1 MSCPLR
7 KLWERRKSRVN
18 NRKKALMSGILGDN
32 IVLSGLM
39 VISPVIICG
48 DTLKN
53 AVALVYAFSMITFI
67 SVILSSFVPRRLPY
81 TAKIIAYALI
91 SALVYIP
98 VKLSARAF
106 YPDSI
111 SRIGIYYPLLAV
123 NSLIVFQTE
132 ASFFR
137 MKKKDMVISLFF
149 SILGFDAVMIA
160 TGFLRELLAY
170 GTINNRI
177 VDINTIIDGLSKP
190 FGGFIFLG
198 LMCGA
203 YRCIRSASG
212 KGKSEVRSVADVSD
226 K

>member
-1 MSCPLR
+1 MNKRR
-7 KLWERRKSRVN
+7 KLLLGS
-18 NRKKALMSGILGDN
+18 ILGDN

-53 AVALVYAFSMITFI
+53 AEALIYAFSAITFL
-67 SVILSSFVPRRLPY
+67 SVLISSFVPRKLPY
-81 TAKIIAYALI
+81 TAKVIIYALI
-91 SALVYIP
+91 AALVYIP
-98 VKLSARAF
+98 VKLAAREF

-111 SRIGIYYPLLAV
+111 ERIGIYYPLLAV

-132 ASFFR
+132 ARFFR
-137 MKKKDMVISLFF
+137 MKKSDMLINLVFCI
-149 SILGFDAVMIA
+149 IGFDIVMLL
-160 TGFLRELLAY
+160 TGFLRELFAY
-170 GTINNRI
+170 GTIDSRI
-177 VDINTIIDGLSKP
+177 VDMTTLIDGLSKP

-203 YRCIRSASG
+203 YRCIRSLVS
-212 KGKSEVRSVADVSD
+212 KGENGVRSDMNVSD

>member
-1 MSCPLR
+1 MNKRS
-7 KLWERRKSRVN
+7 KL
-18 NRKKALMSGILGDN
+18 LFGGILGDN
-32 IVLSGLM
+32 VVLSGLM

-53 AVALVYAFSMITFI
+53 AEALIYAFSAITFL
-67 SVILSSFVPRRLPY
+67 SVLISSFVPGKLPY
-81 TAKIIAYALI
+81 TAKVIIYALI

-98 VKLSARAF
+98 VKLAAKEF

-111 SRIGIYYPLLAV
+111 ERIGIYYPLLAV

-132 ASFFR
+132 ARFFR
-137 MKKKDMVISLFF
+137 MKKTDMVINLVFC
-149 SILGFDAVMIA
+149 IIGFDIVMLL
-160 TGFLRELLAY
+160 TGFLRELFAY
-170 GTINNRI
+170 GTIDSRI
-177 VDINTIIDGLSKP
+177 VDMNTLIDGLSKP

-203 YRCIRSASG
+203 YRCIRSMVS
-212 KGKSEVRSVADVSD
+212 KGENGARSDMNVSD

>member
-1 MSCPLR
+1 MNKRR
-7 KLWERRKSRVN
+7 KLLLGGV
-18 NRKKALMSGILGDN
+18 LGDN

-53 AVALVYAFSMITFI
+53 AEALIYAFSAITFL
-67 SVILSSFVPRRLPY
+67 SVLISSFVPRKLPY
-81 TAKIIAYALI
+81 TAKVIIYALI
-91 SALVYIP
+91 AALVYIP
-98 VKLSARAF
+98 VKLAAREF

-111 SRIGIYYPLLAV
+111 ERIGIYYPLLAV

-132 ASFFR
+132 ARFFR
-137 MKKKDMVISLFF
+137 MKKSDMLINLVFCI
-149 SILGFDAVMIA
+149 IGFDIVMLL
-160 TGFLRELLAY
+160 TGFLRELFAY
-170 GTINNRI
+170 GTIDSRI
-177 VDINTIIDGLSKP
+177 VDMNTLIDGLSKP

-203 YRCIRSASG
+203 YRCIRSLVS
-212 KGKSEVRSVADVSD
+212 KGENGVRSDMNVSD

>member
-1 MSCPLR
+1 M
-7 KLWERRKSRVN
+7 N
-18 NRKKALMSGILGDN
+18 DRKKRLFGGVLGDN

-53 AVALVYAFSMITFI
+53 AEALIYAFSAITFL
-67 SVILSSFVPRRLPY
+67 SVLISSFVPRKLPY
-81 TAKIIAYALI
+81 AAKVIVYALI

-98 VKLSARAF
+98 VKLAAQEF
-106 YPDSI
+106 YPESI
-111 SRIGIYYPLLAV
+111 ERIGIYYPLLAV

-132 ASFFR
+132 AKFFR
-137 MKKKDMVISLFF
+137 MKKGEMIISLL
-149 SILGFDAVMIA
+149 SCIVGFDIVMLL
-160 TGFLRELLAY
+160 TGFLRELWAY
-170 GTINNRI
+170 GTINSRI
-177 VDINTIIDGLSKP
+177 VDMNTLISGLSQP

-203 YRCIRSASG
+203 YRFIRSLIS
-212 KGKSEVRSVADVSD
+212 KDDKNVRSDVNVSD